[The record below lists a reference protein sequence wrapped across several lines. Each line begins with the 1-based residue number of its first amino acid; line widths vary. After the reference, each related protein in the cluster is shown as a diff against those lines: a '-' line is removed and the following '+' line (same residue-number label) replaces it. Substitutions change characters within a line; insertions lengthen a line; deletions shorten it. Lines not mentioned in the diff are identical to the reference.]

1 MPELPEVET
10 IRRGLLAKIL
20 HKNIASV
27 EVRKKSLVKSQLNF
41 FKKNL
46 QHNKFIDI
54 KRIGKLLIWQ
64 LSKGEHYLL
73 VHLKMT
79 GQLIYV
85 VGDKIIAGGHNLP
98 NLGKLPNKYSH
109 IIIHFTDGSRLFF
122 NDLRQFGYFKLHPKK
137 HHQQIADQFGIE
149 PLTPDFTLANFS
161 KALGK
166 RKTSIKA
173 VLLNQKLIAGLGNIY
188 VDEICFRSQVRP
200 TRSVSSLSKIEIK
213 KLYSACLYIIK
224 QAIAHRGTTFSDY
237 LDTDGKVGNYEK
249 YLKVYGRAG
258 EKCLRCHKGII
269 KKVKL
274 AGRGTHYCQNCQK

>member
-10 IRRGLLAKIL
+10 IRRGLANKIL
-20 HKNIASV
+20 DKPIV
-27 EVRKKSLVKSQLNF
+27 GVVVRTKSLVKSDFKF

-46 QHNKFIDI
+46 QHNKFTDI
-54 KRIGKLLIWQ
+54 KRLGKLLIWR
-64 LSKGEHYLL
+64 LSRGEHYLL

-85 VGDKIIAGGHNLP
+85 LGDSIIAGGHNLP

-109 IIIHFTDGSRLFF
+109 IIIKFADGSRLFF

-137 HHQQIADQFGIE
+137 YHQQIAGQFGIE
-149 PLTPDFTLANFS
+149 PLTPDFTLINFT
-161 KALGK
+161 KALAK
-166 RKTSIKA
+166 RRISIKA

-200 TRSVSSLSKIEIK
+200 TRIVASLKAAEIK
-213 KLYSACLYIIK
+213 RLYLACLYIIK
-224 QAIAHRGTTFSDY
+224 KAIKHRGTTFSDY
-237 LDTDGKVGNYEK
+237 LDTDGRVGNYEK

-258 EKCLRCHKGII
+258 EMCSRCHRASI
-269 KKVKL
+269 KKIKL
-274 AGRGTHYCQNCQK
+274 AGRGTHYCPNCQF